1 MGRLSLR
8 HHGHPLADVLPL
20 FNSNRKDA
28 DGGSPPEAA
37 ANDAAAAA
45 LLSQLLSELGA
56 SPPAAAATRRSTLKA
71 EKKKS
76 GIDIADLNSVATN
89 EELPPPLPPLPVA
102 ATRFVAEPEDADQ
115 EVALPAK
122 NHQTIVDSTS
132 PQKPANLKE
141 EAILG
146 DYLLQK
152 TIGEGCFSKVKMAIH
167 FPTGHK
173 VAIKCM
179 DKNAI
184 QSEVGNSERTLRE
197 ILVLSHLYHPN
208 ITRLLQVV
216 DTKDYTY
223 LILEYEEGGEL
234 FDYIISKHVLPE
246 SEARTKF
253 RQLLSAIQYCHI
265 NGIVH
270 RDLKPENILLDSH
283 GNMKLID
290 FGFSNVVRDGN
301 MMDTFC
307 GSPSYAAPEMIARR
321 KYNGQD
327 VDIWA
332 LGVILFVLVCGYHPF
347 DCQHMG
353 RMYTNIL
360 SARYKFPEESP
371 KVSDNAKDILAS
383 MLKVNPLERATLSKL
398 QSHPWITD
406 NGALPPVEFYEL
418 PLESPVSPGS
428 PTSSPIRGDP
438 CHLKDNS
445 LIAELKRMGFSNEE
459 IEFAKKTGDPG
470 PVMAAYHLLRAEK
483 KRAQAKQ
490 TETTQSVSTAPTGL
504 KGLNIQTDFSELP
517 PLPQQQPQQKDEN
530 SSEFVPRTPLSTTFI
545 LDPTTGTPISPV
557 TNKVIAPKTVLY
569 HNGDPNYNLTSPAS
583 TIPPRST
590 PTTNTLETP
599 ASPSKSTNP
608 NSLITKIRSPTAT
621 SPSKPTSLLSDSH
634 KTLLQDDTFHKDLT
648 NVSPDRAAT
657 DLEQRMHDHN
667 ISFTRTTDETSRKTL
682 YDCVWKNPLSIVL
695 SPGFGQDGGGVD
707 RVVKG
712 MFLAEDVPSE
722 GLMFQIELV
731 SWEKGRDTVASVGC
745 MNVKAA
751 GTFFV
756 GLLLTGVG
764 SVGRRKL

>member
-76 GIDIADLNSVATN
+76 GIDVADLNSVATN

-115 EVALPAK
+115 EVVLPAK

-265 NGIVH
+265 NGI
-270 RDLKPENILLDSH
+270 
-283 GNMKLID
+283 
-290 FGFSNVVRDGN
+290 
-301 MMDTFC
+301 
-307 GSPSYAAPEMIARR
+307 
-321 KYNGQD
+321 
-327 VDIWA
+327 
-332 LGVILFVLVCGYHPF
+332 
-347 DCQHMG
+347 
-353 RMYTNIL
+353 
-360 SARYKFPEESP
+360 
-371 KVSDNAKDILAS
+371 
-383 MLKVNPLERATLSKL
+383 
-398 QSHPWITD
+398 
-406 NGALPPVEFYEL
+406 
-418 PLESPVSPGS
+418 
-428 PTSSPIRGDP
+428 
-438 CHLKDNS
+438 
-445 LIAELKRMGFSNEE
+445 
-459 IEFAKKTGDPG
+459 
-470 PVMAAYHLLRAEK
+470 
-483 KRAQAKQ
+483 
-490 TETTQSVSTAPTGL
+490 
-504 KGLNIQTDFSELP
+504 
-517 PLPQQQPQQKDEN
+517 
-530 SSEFVPRTPLSTTFI
+530 
-545 LDPTTGTPISPV
+545 
-557 TNKVIAPKTVLY
+557 
-569 HNGDPNYNLTSPAS
+569 
-583 TIPPRST
+583 
-590 PTTNTLETP
+590 
-599 ASPSKSTNP
+599 
-608 NSLITKIRSPTAT
+608 
-621 SPSKPTSLLSDSH
+621 
-634 KTLLQDDTFHKDLT
+634 
-648 NVSPDRAAT
+648 
-657 DLEQRMHDHN
+657 
-667 ISFTRTTDETSRKTL
+667 
-682 YDCVWKNPLSIVL
+682 
-695 SPGFGQDGGGVD
+695 
-707 RVVKG
+707 
-712 MFLAEDVPSE
+712 
-722 GLMFQIELV
+722 
-731 SWEKGRDTVASVGC
+731 
-745 MNVKAA
+745 
-751 GTFFV
+751 
-756 GLLLTGVG
+756 
-764 SVGRRKL
+764 